1 MGMHLLRIGDKLLDR
16 ERIITTIDEILNL
29 RLQGLSQQDVANRL
43 NVDRTFISR
52 LEGIGE
58 VRRGGKVA
66 VVGFPIANKKELEQI
81 LEEEGI
87 EFYLIMTDEERWRFI
102 SDKTGQQLLND
113 IMDLI
118 AKARA
123 FDVILVIG
131 SNYRIKLCQA
141 LVDKEVVG
149 VEIGISPIQED
160 VYVDPETIRKL
171 VKTLK
176 R

>member
-1 MGMHLLRIGDKLLDR
+1 MHLLRIGDKLLDR

>member
-1 MGMHLLRIGDKLLDR
+1 MHLLRIGDKLLDR

-43 NVDRTFISR
+43 SVDRTFISR

-87 EFYLIMTDEERWRFI
+87 EFYLIMTDAERWRFI